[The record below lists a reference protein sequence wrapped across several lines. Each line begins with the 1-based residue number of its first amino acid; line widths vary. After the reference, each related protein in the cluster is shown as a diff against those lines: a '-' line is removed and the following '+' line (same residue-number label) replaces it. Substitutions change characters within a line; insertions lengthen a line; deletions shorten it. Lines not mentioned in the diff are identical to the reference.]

1 MGDTF
6 TVSPEQRLRW
16 VAPPSWPSPPAG
28 WYPLPGWEP
37 DPSWPP
43 APADWVWWQPAHY
56 PGLSKKQRWAWVAFT
71 AVIVVAAVAS
81 GLAGAIASYINCDS
95 REDGQIHTMR
105 RVITPLLP
113 ESDRASITSEKGCDS
128 FDDAILSWET
138 SAPVASTW
146 SRLHAAGWTQ
156 STPEQA
162 GAEYVTDG
170 WTTTVGK
177 QHFTIVYIAEDAI
190 FQADMA
196 AP

>member
-1 MGDTF
+1 
-6 TVSPEQRLRW
+6 
-16 VAPPSWPSPPAG
+16 
-28 WYPLPGWEP
+28 
-37 DPSWPP
+37 
-43 APADWVWWQPAHY
+43 
-56 PGLSKKQRWAWVAFT
+56 VAFT